1 MFVVK
6 MLKNVKKIVLEIKTE
21 ETKLKNKRRKFGLK
35 LSFLRHKK
43 RIFIYGYKKTLI
55 S

>member
-35 LSFLRHKK
+35 LSF
-43 RIFIYGYKKTLI
+43 
-55 S
+55 